1 MARPGARS
9 SSSARVPRL
18 TSRLQVNNT
27 ATFKFV
33 VTSVPF
39 TGLWT
44 YEGVYETWNGFQYE
58 KAALLRAFQTVPNV
72 VLLSGDRHEFAAI
85 EFPSEDPKRTV
96 YEISTSPLSMFYI
109 PFVRTL
115 KSQSEDVVIRKREI
129 ASVLENGTTVTE
141 TITEEVPQEKVLKYI
156 AEGNYKW

>member
-1 MARPGARS
+1 M
-9 SSSARVPRL
+9 
-18 TSRLQVNNT
+18 
-27 ATFKFV
+27 
-33 VTSVPF
+33 TSVPF

-44 YEGVYETWNGFQYE
+44 YEGAYESWNGFQYE

-109 PFVRTL
+109 PLVRTL
-115 KSQSEDVVIRKREI
+115 KSQIADVVNRTKEVVN
-129 ASVLENGTTVTE
+129 VLEDGTTVTE

-156 AEGNYKW
+156 ADGNYKWLVHKSGLGIT